1 MVNVLVV
8 GPSASGKTTL
18 CYAIVGKEGPDN
30 LRSTTAMNYL
40 SCNISSRSVVVWDTP
55 ACVESDIPHIARGTA
70 ADCDVVVVCYDG
82 RRSWSPVPIVQN
94 AGAHKCIIALTRGTA
109 FNFPTAMETFD
120 LHSSFAT
127 SVPIVDVQM
136 DSSAII
142 NCIFRMSARDPDH
155 WADQQ
160 EL

>member
-18 CYAIVGKEGPDN
+18 CYAMVGKEGPDN

-55 ACVESDIPHIARGTA
+55 ACVEGDIPQIARGTA

-82 RRSWSPVPIVQN
+82 RRGWSPVPIVKS
-94 AGAHKCIIALTRGTA
+94 AGAHKCIVALTRRAA
-109 FNFPTAMETFD
+109 FNLPTAMETFD

-127 SVPIVDVQM
+127 SVPVV
-136 DSSAII
+136 SVHRGTREVI

-155 WADQQ
+155 WADQPDI
-160 EL
+160 